1 MNTVDASGYAPE
13 WLRLR
18 EGADAAARAS
28 SLVDK
33 ITLRPPGTIRDLG
46 CGTGSMGRWLAGRL
60 PGPQHWILHD
70 QDPRLL
76 ALAARSLP
84 AGVTTET
91 EQLDVTR
98 LSAADLA
105 ETSLVTAS
113 ALLDLFT
120 AAEIGRL
127 AEACAGARCPA
138 LLTLSVVGR
147 VELSP
152 ADPLDSTVTAAF
164 NVHQQRDG
172 RLGPDA
178 VSVAAQEFTARGYTV
193 HRAPSEWRLGAAD
206 SALIAAWFHGWV
218 AAAAEED
225 PGLARYRDQPPTTVT
240 VHHEDLLALP

>member
-1 MNTVDASGYAPE
+1 MTTVDASGYAPE

-18 EGADAAARAS
+18 EGADAAARAV

-33 ITLRPPGTIRDLG
+33 LTLRPPLTIRDLG

-76 ALAARSLP
+76 TLAARSLP
-84 AGVTTET
+84 DGVTTET

-98 LSAADLA
+98 LTAADLA

-127 AEACAGARCPA
+127 ADACAGARCPA

-152 ADPLDSTVTAAF
+152 ANPLDDTVTAAF
-164 NVHQQRDG
+164 NTHQRREG

-178 VSVAAQEFTARGYTV
+178 VSVAAQEFADRGYTV
-193 HRAPSEWRLGAAD
+193 HRAPSVWRLGPAD
-206 SALIAAWFHGWV
+206 SALITAWFHGWV
-218 AAAAEED
+218 EAAAQED
-225 PGLARYRDQPPTTVT
+225 PDLTRYRDQPPTTVT

>member
-1 MNTVDASGYAPE
+1 MTTVDASGYAPE

-18 EGADAAARAS
+18 EGADAVARSS

-33 ITLRPPGTIRDLG
+33 LRLAPPLTIRDLG
-46 CGTGSMGRWLAGRL
+46 CGTGSMGRWLAARL

-76 ALAARSLP
+76 TLAARSLP
-84 AGVTTET
+84 DGVTTET

-98 LSAADLA
+98 LTAADLA

-120 AAEIGRL
+120 HAEIRRL
-127 AEACAGARCPA
+127 VGSCASARCPA

-152 ADPLDSTVTAAF
+152 ADPLDETVMAAF
-164 NVHQQRDG
+164 NAHQRREG

-178 VSVAAQEFTARGYTV
+178 VSVAAQEFADRGYTV
-193 HRAPSEWRLGAAD
+193 HRAPSVWRLGPAD
-206 SALIAAWFHGWV
+206 SALITAWYHGWV
-218 AAAAEED
+218 EAAAQED
-225 PGLARYRDQPPTTVT
+225 PILARYRDQPTTVT

>member
-1 MNTVDASGYAPE
+1 VDASGYAPE

-18 EGADAAARAS
+18 EGADAAARAV

-33 ITLRPPGTIRDLG
+33 LALRSPLTIRDLG

-70 QDPRLL
+70 RDPRLL
-76 ALAARSLP
+76 TLAARSLP
-84 AGVTTET
+84 DGVTTET

-98 LSAADLA
+98 LTAVDLA

-127 AEACAGARCPA
+127 ADACAGAHCPA

-152 ADPLDSTVTAAF
+152 ANPLDDTVMAAF
-164 NVHQQRDG
+164 NAHQRREG

-178 VSVAAQEFTARGYTV
+178 VSVAAQEFTDRGYTV
-193 HRAPSEWRLGAAD
+193 HRAPSVWRLGPAD
-206 SALIAAWFHGWV
+206 SALITAWFHGWV
-218 AAAAEED
+218 EAATQED
-225 PGLARYRDQPPTTVT
+225 PDLTRYRDQPPTTVT